1 MLQRYL
7 YLYSTKYNQSE
18 RKNKKKTSISIE
30 KKTSRAI
37 EKKKNEKLMYIQEYD
52 ENKMIVVGNFI
63 CWSKK

>member
-7 YLYSTKYNQSE
+7 YLYSMKYNQSE
-18 RKNKKKTSISIE
+18 QKNKKKNTSIS
-30 KKTSRAI
+30 I

-52 ENKMIVVGNFI
+52 ETKMIVIGNFI